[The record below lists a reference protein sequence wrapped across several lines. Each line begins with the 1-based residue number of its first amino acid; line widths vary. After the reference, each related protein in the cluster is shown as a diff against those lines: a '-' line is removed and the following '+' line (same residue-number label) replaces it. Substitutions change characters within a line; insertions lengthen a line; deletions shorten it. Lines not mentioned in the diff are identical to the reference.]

1 MRHRSNFAGLPL
13 LREMLAAAQRLHTA
27 PFYGFVDS
35 EVLLSPAL
43 SPLLDALETQHARKR
58 LTDGVSVGVSREP

>member
-1 MRHRSNFAGLPL
+1 MRRRSNFAGLPL
-13 LREMLAAAQRLHTA
+13 LREMLAAAQHLHAA

-43 SPLLDALETQHARKR
+43 APLLDALEMQHARKR
-58 LTDGVSVGVSREP
+58 LTDGVGVGVSREP